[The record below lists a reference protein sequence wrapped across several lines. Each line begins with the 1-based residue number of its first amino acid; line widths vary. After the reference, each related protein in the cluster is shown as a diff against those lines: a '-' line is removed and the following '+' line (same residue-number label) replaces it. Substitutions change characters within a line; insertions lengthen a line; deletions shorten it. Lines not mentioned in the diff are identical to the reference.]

1 MDQKALFLR
10 QVKLFV
16 EKHGFILVPRKQNT
30 LFMAERG
37 MTMDDLRRVILS
49 LEPKDMFDGPEPDRD
64 PQRAEK
70 WTVAEFSPEHEEETL
85 CLKLSVRT
93 DVERCK
99 CLSVKLYV
107 DRRETRE

>member
-37 MTMDDLRRVILS
+37 MTTDDLRRVILS

-85 CLKLSVRT
+85 YLKLSVRT

>member
-1 MDQKALFLR
+1 MDQRALFLH

-16 EKHGFILVPRKQNT
+16 EKHGFILVSREQNMS
-30 LFMAERG
+30 FMAERG
-37 MTMDDLRRVILS
+37 MTMDDLKRVILS

-64 PQRAEK
+64 PRYSEK
-70 WTVAEFSPEHEEETL
+70 WTVAEFSPEHEGETL
-85 CLKLSVRT
+85 YLKLSVRT